1 MGQNADFAVS
11 LLYKY
16 RIDVLHLEIL
26 TMTRFKSISLDEAR
40 NKYRD
45 YRYALVDSLT
55 DRPYCLCKTLEDAK
69 AVLENEKINFLP
81 LRIVKLE
88 D

>member
-1 MGQNADFAVS
+1 
-11 LLYKY
+11 
-16 RIDVLHLEIL
+16 
-26 TMTRFKSISLDEAR
+26 MTRFKSISFDEAR
-40 NKYRD
+40 NKYTD
-45 YRYALVDSLT
+45 YRYALVDILSN
-55 DRPYCLCKTLEDAK
+55 RPYCLCKTLEDAK

>member
-1 MGQNADFAVS
+1 
-11 LLYKY
+11 
-16 RIDVLHLEIL
+16 
-26 TMTRFKSISLDEAR
+26 MTRFKSISLDEAR
-40 NKYRD
+40 NKCRD

-55 DRPYCLCKTLEDAK
+55 DRSYCLCKTLEDAK

-81 LRIVKLE
+81 LRIVKFE